1 MCERLKQIDEDEI
14 QSVLYNALEEITLE
28 KQYQEKCLL
37 MLVHAL
43 QSYKDQVSEDK
54 HGFEGDR
61 NYLTSKYQWIVSSV
75 LMASLPRHFPG
86 LLAVYFFYY
95 VN

>member
-1 MCERLKQIDEDEI
+1 MLFK
-14 QSVLYNALEEITLE
+14 ALEEITLE

-43 QSYKDQVSEDK
+43 QSYTEYMKEGKLNSDSERVD
-54 HGFEGDR
+54 
-61 NYLTSKYQWIVSSV
+61 LCAKYKLMLSSV

-86 LLAVYFFYY
+86 RFMFLQEGGKNKIEKVIYALI
-95 VN
+95 